1 MVYRCSVALWIVGG
15 TLSVMAVILFPK
27 VQFEDLNR
35 SAQITIIVALS
46 MLVASLVT
54 GIIDMVKKSK
64 NRRKTHGI

>member
-1 MVYRCSVALWIVGG
+1 
-15 TLSVMAVILFPK
+15 MAVILFPK